1 MGRRNRMATSSP
13 STSQGS
19 SSSSIDMVTLAITAI
34 ASAAAA
40 FICSQIWARG
50 TLASAA
56 VMPVLVALMKEALSR
71 PAKAVSQ
78 AVPVRGVVRSASR
91 ADEPLSPEPIA
102 ERVAQQGEIH
112 GPSGTPRR
120 RGWRT
125 AIITGLLGFLVGA
138 VIITVPELVAGQAAS
153 GGQHETTLF
162 GGQQNAG
169 DSATPTD
176 TTTTTV
182 PTDTITVPPAETV
195 TVPPSSTIPTTTVPP
210 EQPQTVPETPVP
222 TTTEPVPPT
231 TSPAPTEPVLPP

>member
-1 MGRRNRMATSSP
+1 
-13 STSQGS
+13 
-19 SSSSIDMVTLAITAI
+19 MVTLAITAI
-34 ASAAAA
+34 ASATAA

-56 VMPVLVALMKEALSR
+56 VTPVLVALMKEALSK

-78 AVPVRGVVRSASR
+78 AVPVRGVVRSAGHG
-91 ADEPLSPEPIA
+91 DEPLPPESIA
-102 ERVAQQGEIH
+102 QRVPQHGEIH
-112 GPSGTPRR
+112 GPSGARR
-120 RGWRT
+120 RSGWRT

-162 GGQQNAG
+162 GGEQGPG

-195 TVPPSSTIPTTTVPP
+195 TVPPSSTIPTTTVAP
-210 EQPQTVPETPVP
+210 EQARTVPETPVP